1 MLPGQ
6 TLLTVSLTDAD
17 SPINGSP
24 FKLKISGNG
33 ATAFA
38 FDPLQNLITTQR
50 ISFSEKKDYNLTVIA
65 TDSGGLQ
72 QSCDLKIFVKQQ
84 SKFPPEVSPL
94 LITLNTLMG
103 EYLGGKIGKITATDK
118 VY

>member
-1 MLPGQ
+1 MPGQ
-6 TLLTVSLTDAD
+6 TLLTVTLTDAD
-17 SPINGSP
+17 SPTNGPP
-24 FKLKISGNG
+24 FKLRISGNG

-38 FDPLQNLITTQR
+38 FDPLQNLITTQQ
-50 ISFSEKKDYNLTVIA
+50 ILFSEKKEYNLMVIA

-72 QSCDLKIFVKQQ
+72 QTCGLKIFVKQQ

-103 EYLGGKIGKITATDK
+103 EYLGGRIGKIKATDK
-118 VY
+118 V